1 MTQWRKSPAGC
12 IVRGREHVG
21 YLFRKPL
28 EMEGVISGKSQVR
41 VSHLRLAASAEAC
54 VIIKADYIIRRPAP
68 IHDVWTM
75 YNTGISTLLYSSNH
89 HSKYGSRHRSA
100 IRLGKPT
107 SQPKHY
113 AVMRTVPHGRHNDV
127 EEAARWPEEEEPV
140 RWRKIDEGISGISR
154 QANRWIRNRVEP
166 DRE

>member
-1 MTQWRKSPAGC
+1 MKYCFGMTRRRKSPAGC

-28 EMEGVISGKSQVR
+28 EMEGVISGKSQVG

-75 YNTGISTLLYSSNH
+75 YNTGISTLLHSNNH
-89 HSKYGSRHRSA
+89 HSKVWQPTPLSHKARQANESA
-100 IRLGKPT
+100 KTLRRNEDRAIL
-107 SQPKHY
+107 
-113 AVMRTVPHGRHNDV
+113 
-127 EEAARWPEEEEPV
+127 PEEEEPV
-140 RWRKIDEGISGISR
+140 QGREIEEGISGISR
-154 QANRWIRNRVEP
+154 QANRWIRNRVES
-166 DRE
+166 DREQK